1 MAYATREEVRGQVKD
16 DVLNAIIGDAFIESP
31 ASREELAA
39 PIIDEAIADA
49 NGEIDGYLAKRYP
62 VPLQKPPKIINKC
75 CKDIAVYNLFAR
87 IGIQE
92 GSEEQIVLKRY
103 EQAIKFLAMVSEG
116 KAALDMG
123 SGGGSSGSTGGNGPG
138 TFAMTSSP
146 RLFSR
151 ESMRGM

>member
-1 MAYATREEVRGQVKD
+1 MYSTREEVRGSVKD
-16 DVLNAIIGDAFIESP
+16 DALNIIIGDAFIDSP
-31 ASREELAA
+31 ARREELAA

-49 NGEIDGYLAKRYP
+49 DGEIDGYLAKRYP
-62 VPLQKPPKIINKC
+62 VPLRSVPKIINKC
-75 CKDIAVYNLFAR
+75 SKDIAVYNLFAR

-92 GSEEQIVLKRY
+92 GGEENIVRERY
-103 EQAIKFLAMVSEG
+103 QQSIRYLTMISEG
-116 KAALDMG
+116 KASLNLDSGGSGSG
-123 SGGGSSGSTGGNGPG
+123 SGGSAPG

>member
-1 MAYATREEVRGQVKD
+1 MYSTREEVRGSVKD
-16 DVLNAIIGDAFIESP
+16 DVLNIIIGDAFIDSP
-31 ASREELAA
+31 ARREELAA

-49 NGEIDGYLAKRYP
+49 DGEIDGYLAKRYP
-62 VPLQKPPKIINKC
+62 VPLRSVPKIINKC
-75 CKDIAVYNLFAR
+75 SKDIAVYNLFAR

-92 GSEEQIVLKRY
+92 GGEENIVRERY
-103 EQAIKFLAMVSEG
+103 QQSIRYLTMISEG
-116 KAALDMG
+116 KASLNLDSGG
-123 SGGGSSGSTGGNGPG
+123 SGSGSAPG

>member
-1 MAYATREEVRGQVKD
+1 MYSTREEVRGSVKD
-16 DVLNAIIGDAFIESP
+16 DVLNIIIGDAFIDSP
-31 ASREELAA
+31 ARREELAA

-49 NGEIDGYLAKRYP
+49 DGEIDGYLAKRYT
-62 VPLQKPPKIINKC
+62 VPLRSVPKIINKC
-75 CKDIAVYNLFAR
+75 SKDIAVYNLFAR

-92 GSEEQIVLKRY
+92 GGEENIVRERY
-103 EQAIKFLAMVSEG
+103 QQSIRYLTMISEG
-116 KAALDMG
+116 KASLNLDSGGSGSG
-123 SGGGSSGSTGGNGPG
+123 SGGSAPG